1 MPGDGFFTRIIPA
14 PSLPRRI
21 RAAAAQD
28 IGRFMLDD
36 TQQPGDHPAAAAE
49 SGRPFPDGDQA
60 LLNRI
65 LGRMP
70 VAEDSAGMGK

>member
-1 MPGDGFFTRIIPA
+1 
-14 PSLPRRI
+14 
-21 RAAAAQD
+21 
-28 IGRFMLDD
+28 MLDD